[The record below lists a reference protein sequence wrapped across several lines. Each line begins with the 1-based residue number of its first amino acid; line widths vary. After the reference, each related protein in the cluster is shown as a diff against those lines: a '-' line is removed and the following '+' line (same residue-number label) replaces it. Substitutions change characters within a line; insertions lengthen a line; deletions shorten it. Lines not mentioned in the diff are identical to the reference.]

1 MRVAR
6 LVLSFLFILTSS
18 PGPNAQQSVN
28 VVQRDPQAVVLLQG
42 SVRAMGESVPTDSV
56 ATGNVT
62 IVAGSRTSTGTI
74 RILTRGTDQTSEQ
87 ITVPQSNYT
96 LTYSRGVAEETNNSA
111 ITGLA
116 IERAVNSQSVCFPL
130 PFLAAALSNS
140 DESIQYVALETLGQQ
155 SLQHVRIQNT
165 FASQPNF
172 QQFADFAKFDVWLDA
187 NTSLPQRISFIRR
200 DGGGAAPRIPLDANF
215 SSYKTT
221 SSVA

>member
-1 MRVAR
+1 M
-6 LVLSFLFILTSS
+6 
-18 PGPNAQQSVN
+18 
-28 VVQRDPQAVVLLQG
+28 
-42 SVRAMGESVPTDSV
+42 
-56 ATGNVT
+56 
-62 IVAGSRTSTGTI
+62 
-74 RILTRGTDQTSEQ
+74 
-87 ITVPQSNYT
+87 
-96 LTYSRGVAEETNNSA
+96 
-111 ITGLA
+111 A

-221 SSVA
+221 SSVAYPTQINLSLNGTPWTTITISSVAFNTGLTDASFSVQ